1 MLWDLVW
8 YVTCIRMYVCTK
20 LYLVTVQEKVFV
32 CSPMCF
38 GKKRLYICVS
48 LVHNIL
54 QKYTKISMH
63 VCVIRISIHTSQR
76 TPGVYCRRVSINKN
90 DQQPFYTYLWEI
102 FLLYFSMEVPS
113 FSARRLLHSIVAQT
127 ILFPWIDIFHIWKWS
142 YDYPTRLFFGHKYC
156 EHRFCLF
163 FLTHTLIK
171 HHEIGTVTGYTQKRV
186 LSRNF

>member
-8 YVTCIRMYVCTK
+8 YVTCIRMYVCVYKIVLGDCTRK
-20 LYLVTVQEKVFV
+20 SLCVLANVFWEKT
-32 CSPMCF
+32 S
-38 GKKRLYICVS
+38 LCVS

-113 FSARRLLHSIVAQT
+113 FSARRFIVAQT
-127 ILFPWIDIFHIWKWS
+127 ILFPWIDIFHI
-142 YDYPTRLFFGHKYC
+142 C
-156 EHRFCLF
+156 
-163 FLTHTLIK
+163 
-171 HHEIGTVTGYTQKRV
+171 
-186 LSRNF
+186 

>member
-1 MLWDLVW
+1 
-8 YVTCIRMYVCTK
+8 MYVCTK

-76 TPGVYCRRVSINKN
+76 TPGVYCRRVSINKG
-90 DQQPFYTYLWEI
+90 DSQPFYTSLWEI
-102 FLLYFSMEVPS
+102 VFFLHQYGSTTLNWFY
-113 FSARRLLHSIVAQT
+113 
-127 ILFPWIDIFHIWKWS
+127 WY
-142 YDYPTRLFFGHKYC
+142 YDNT
-156 EHRFCLF
+156 FCLDRYISYMEMVVWLSNPTIFWTQILWTQVLSF

>member
-1 MLWDLVW
+1 
-8 YVTCIRMYVCTK
+8 MYVCTK

-113 FSARRLLHSIVAQT
+113 FSARRFIVAQT
-127 ILFPWIDIFHIWKWS
+127 ILFPWIDIFHIWQWL
-142 YDYPTRLFFGHKYC
+142 YDYPTRHFFWTQI
-156 EHRFCLF
+156 LWTQVLSF